1 VKLLISLAH
10 LFPGELRAALPV
22 LPKAELALEVAPALL
37 GVGYIMGYRQSAVC
51 VAGALISAVTLT
63 PLIAWLGAS
72 LHAPLYP
79 ETARLVSEM
88 DAGAIWSRYVRY
100 IGAGAVAA
108 AGILTVLRGLPTMW
122 GAFAAVARGLRGG
135 ADGAAASGAATD
147 RDLPSWFVVGG
158 VLTVVLV
165 AGLVPGVFAGEMAP
179 VQRAVLAAG
188 VGFFGVLFVAV
199 AARIV
204 GIVGV
209 SSQPTSGIAL
219 VTLLGTASV
228 FAAAGWVDPGARAGV
243 LTVGT
248 IVAIAASK
256 AGDIAQDL
264 KTGWLVGATPA
275 RQQLGQV
282 IGAAFACWAVAAT
295 VLLLGSAYEFGS
307 RDVPAPQAT
316 LMKTIIEGVL
326 AGELPWG
333 LVLTGAGLSLGAML
347 CGVSGLAFAI
357 GVYLPL
363 ATMAPL
369 YVGGCV
375 RALAERGLGKPK
387 EGEGDPGVL
396 AASGLVAGE
405 GLAGVVVAAL
415 VAAGMAPKSLDPR
428 LGGLAGEAA
437 ALAVAV
443 AVCLFLYRG
452 GRGRVL

>member
-1 VKLLISLAH
+1 
-10 LFPGELRAALPV
+10 
-22 LPKAELALEVAPALL
+22 
-37 GVGYIMGYRQSAVC
+37 
-51 VAGALISAVTLT
+51 
-63 PLIAWLGAS
+63 
-72 LHAPLYP
+72 
-79 ETARLVSEM
+79 
-88 DAGAIWSRYVRY
+88 
-100 IGAGAVAA
+100 
-108 AGILTVLRGLPTMW
+108 
-122 GAFAAVARGLRGG
+122 
-135 ADGAAASGAATD
+135 
-147 RDLPSWFVVGG
+147 
-158 VLTVVLV
+158 
-165 AGLVPGVFAGEMAP
+165 
-179 VQRAVLAAG
+179 
-188 VGFFGVLFVAV
+188 
-199 AARIV
+199 
-204 GIVGV
+204 
-209 SSQPTSGIAL
+209 
-219 VTLLGTASV
+219 
-228 FAAAGWVDPGARAGV
+228 
-243 LTVGT
+243 
-248 IVAIAASK
+248 
-256 AGDIAQDL
+256 
-264 KTGWLVGATPA
+264 
-275 RQQLGQV
+275 V